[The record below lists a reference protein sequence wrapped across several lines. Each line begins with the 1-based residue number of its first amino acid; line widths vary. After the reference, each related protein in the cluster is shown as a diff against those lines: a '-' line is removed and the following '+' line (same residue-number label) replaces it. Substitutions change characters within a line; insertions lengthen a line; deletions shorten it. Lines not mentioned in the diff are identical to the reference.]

1 MGRLLS
7 AAEVRAYEENGFL
20 FPIRVMSE
28 EEARAYRRRLEAAEA
43 SGDPE
48 IGRYLRTKAHL
59 VFTWCDELIR
69 HPKILDAVEDVIGP
83 DILCWSSG
91 FFNKEA
97 NDPAYVSWHQD
108 LTYWGLEPADIV
120 TAWLALSPATPE
132 SGCMKFWPGSHRFDI
147 LPHEDTF
154 AEKNLLSRGQEI
166 RVEVDETTIVFDE
179 LRPGEMSLHHVKL
192 VHGSEPNRSND
203 RRIGFVIRYV
213 PTRVRQVVGRTD
225 SATLVRGVDRYGHFE
240 PERRPAA
247 DLEPA
252 ALAHYREVMDR
263 LNRVLYRGTEKAE
276 ARAGAN

>member
-225 SATLVRGVDRYGHFE
+225 SATLVRGVDRYRHFE

-252 ALAHYREVMDR
+252 ALAHYREVADR

>member
-1 MGRLLS
+1 LS

-97 NDPAYVSWHQD
+97 KDPAYVSWHQD

-132 SGCMKFWPGSHRFDI
+132 SGCMKFWPGSHKFDI

-166 RVEVDETTIVFDE
+166 RVEVDEENIVFDE

-192 VHGSEPNRSND
+192 VHGSEPNRSTD

-247 DLEPA
+247 DLEPE

-263 LNRVLYRGTEKAE
+263 LNRVLYRGTGKVE
-276 ARAGAN
+276 ARPGAM

>member
-225 SATLVRGVDRYGHFE
+225 SATLVRGVDRYRHFE

>member
-225 SATLVRGVDRYGHFE
+225 SATLVRGVDRYRHFE

-252 ALAHYREVMDR
+252 ALAHYREVVDR

>member
-252 ALAHYREVMDR
+252 ALAHYREVVDR